1 MSLMRTSA
9 IRLLAAIA
17 FSLVGF
23 ASTLDVTTAD
33 TDCSLN
39 RPLARASMSGCDL
52 RNADLTFANLV
63 RIDLRNARLGG
74 ANLKFAVLLDARMKG
89 ADFIKADLSFASL
102 VNADLSGADL
112 MGANLSSANLAGA
125 TLTGANL
132 AGANLAGA
140 TLINANLAGANLTG
154 ADMQLATLV
163 NADLT
168 NANLGASNLTYA
180 NLGGA
185 NLSGASLAGANL
197 AGVNLGEAN
206 VSGASFEGAT
216 FAGGYRRSGI
226 RNADLNGA
234 TGLDTA
240 KGLGAEGQPITGANP
255 ASSAP
260 AQSSMTQPWPAGT
273 AVKVAGNWELSIV
286 SVIPDATKSVLAFH
300 SVNKV
305 PEDGY
310 QYFLVTL
317 RFTNVGTEPN
327 EFRPDFRLRLMG
339 SSMVPYDQYY
349 SCGVIP
355 RNVASGG
362 WDVLSTRA
370 YPGGAIE
377 GNLCWRVKSSEVASL
392 VLIDEGVR
400 QDMKL
405 PPAEYFSLPG

>member
-23 ASTLDVTTAD
+23 ASTPGATMAD

-39 RPLARASMSGCDL
+39 RPLAGASMSGCDL

-74 ANLKFAVLLDARMKG
+74 ANLSGAMLPVARMKG
-89 ADFIKADLSFASL
+89 ADLIKADLSFASL

-112 MGANLSSANLAGA
+112 MGANLSFANLTKAK
-125 TLTGANL
+125 LTGANL
-132 AGANLAGA
+132 AGADLFGA
-140 TLINANLAGANLTG
+140 TLA
-154 ADMQLATLV
+154 
-163 NADLT
+163 NADLS
-168 NANLGASNLTYA
+168 NANLGAANLTYA
-180 NLGGA
+180 NLFAA

-197 AGVNLGEAN
+197 AEVNLGEAN

-240 KGLGAEGQPITGANP
+240 KGLQGAEGQPVTGANP

-260 AQSSMTQPWPAGT
+260 AQSSMSRPWPAGT
-273 AVKVAGNWELSIV
+273 AVKVAGNWELTIV
-286 SVIPDATKSVLAFH
+286 SVIRDATKSVLAFH

-317 RFTNVGTEPN
+317 RFTNVGTEPS
-327 EFRPDFRLRLMG
+327 EFRPEFRLRLLG
-339 SSMVPYDQYY
+339 SSMVPYDQYS

-362 WDVLSTRA
+362 WDLLSTRA
-370 YPGGAIE
+370 YPGGTIE
-377 GNLCWRVKSSEVASL
+377 GNLCWRVKSSELASL

-405 PPAEYFSLPG
+405 PPAEYFSLPD